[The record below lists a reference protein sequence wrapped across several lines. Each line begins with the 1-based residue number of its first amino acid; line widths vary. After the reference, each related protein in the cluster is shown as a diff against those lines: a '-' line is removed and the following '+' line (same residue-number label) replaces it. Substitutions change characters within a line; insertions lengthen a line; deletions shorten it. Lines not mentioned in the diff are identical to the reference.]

1 MINGRN
7 EAKVIQ
13 DIGWLPVPSAEAR
26 AACDPE
32 LRCLIESVNEGW
44 NNSIPLTGT
53 RPQPDYSVGFKREAF
68 SDDQL
73 HKLSPFIG
81 EFLFGDQSFFMATYH
96 MYFPFLACEVEC
108 GAAGLDIADLKKCA
122 QHDACS
128 ESCRRAFPARQTR
141 EGDPSGDPRL
151 LLLARSSFC
160 PNLQSLRRDDG
171 AKTTFYRH
179 PIRGFSFWEL
189 KGKEK
194 WTAHKSTTN
203 IYHVWMPTHFQKT
216 LLRHR

>member
-1 MINGRN
+1 
-7 EAKVIQ
+7 
-13 DIGWLPVPSAEAR
+13 
-26 AACDPE
+26 
-32 LRCLIESVNEGW
+32 
-44 NNSIPLTGT
+44 
-53 RPQPDYSVGFKREAF
+53 
-68 SDDQL
+68 
-73 HKLSPFIG
+73 
-81 EFLFGDQSFFMATYH
+81 

-128 ESCRRAFPARQTR
+128 ESCHRAFPARQTR

-179 PIRGFSFWEL
+179 PIREFSFWEL

-194 WTAHKSTTN
+194 WTAHKFTTN
-203 IYHVWMPTHFQKT
+203 IYHVWMPTHFKKLCSAIDDLPPDLDFDVPPLSHGSGLPQGSRSHHLSQS
-216 LLRHR
+216 LLDSASRS